1 MTPATP
7 DGRHAKAPLSDAPS
21 PSAGRDRE
29 GPTAFV
35 NSIVKPDYT
44 AQNCTV
50 VNMRFAPAMFQGE
63 AGIARM
69 VALLRRFVA
78 GRGHEMQFNVT
89 DNGVLERAMERPEE
103 FSDLIV
109 RVSGFSDYFVN
120 LAPEVQRDIL
130 RRSLHGVA

>member
-1 MTPATP
+1 MTPVLESNYLSWDTY
-7 DGRHAKAPLSDAPS
+7 APTEQRP
-21 PSAGRDRE
+21 
-29 GPTAFV
+29 
-35 NSIVKPDYT
+35 
-44 AQNCTV
+44 
-50 VNMRFAPAMFQGE
+50 GE
-63 AGIARM
+63 AGVARM

-103 FSDLIV
+103 FGDLIV